1 MTTRV
6 LQGCAPQDWQDHFF
20 GLSEDRWKT
29 LSGQS
34 FWVTGAATGFGYA
47 MAYVLLA
54 AGANVYISGRR
65 ESKLEEAKK
74 EFSLAGLNVGNCQI
88 VVMDVCSA
96 ESINAACEYIKAHCH
111 ALNGLIHSAALSGG
125 MGSQTPLHDAEE
137 VSWQAVMNTNV
148 TGPWLLTQAIFS
160 HLAKSNSPRVLFLS
174 SEAGWA
180 ATPGV
185 GVYNISKA
193 ALNSLGHS
201 MAQEYAFKY
210 PEIDIQMNT
219 LIPGEAKSEMNRDGV
234 DSPFTIVSMVLLLL
248 SHSSGGPNGRFFH
261 RDGRH
266 FRFAHTHVYP
276 HTLN

>member
-1 MTTRV
+1 MGMTTRV

-47 MAYVLLA
+47 MAYALLA
-54 AGANVYISGRR
+54 AGANVFISGRR
-65 ESKLEEAKK
+65 ESKLEDAKRK
-74 EFSLAGLNVGNCQI
+74 FSLAGLNTDNCQ
-88 VVMDVCSA
+88 VVVVDVCSA
-96 ESINAACEYIKAHCH
+96 ESISSACETVKAHCNE
-111 ALNGLIHSAALSGG
+111 LDGLIHSAALSGG
-125 MGSQTPLHDAEE
+125 MGSQTPLHDSHEAN
-137 VSWQAVMNTNV
+137 WQAVMNTNV
-148 TGPWLLTQAIFS
+148 TGPWLLTRAIFS
-160 HLAKSNSPRVLFLS
+160 HMLKSNSPRVLFLS

-234 DSPFTIVSMVLLLL
+234 DSPFTI
-248 SHSSGGPNGRFFH
+248 NTRKK
-261 RDGRH
+261 
-266 FRFAHTHVYP
+266 
-276 HTLN
+276 